1 MTLLQRKLSTLT
13 FSGLSQSSSTTSS
26 QNARSPT
33 LQSSRSNAPTNKRRQ
48 SGLRYIFSHPRKHLA
63 QSELMTPPSSP
74 LTTQPSLVISKLAK
88 AFADSLNTTELSNF
102 LVWMLYFDTVELPGT
117 PELWYKCVDNTDMQG
132 WVALGKLLANSRE
145 SAVEYGFDLIVMAS
159 ICDRISLSRGT
170 VHDLLIRFADPE
182 QMKYAAIASTIT
194 KAEENGWSKIE
205 ALEAVQAKLHELN
218 RLATNLH
225 PQPGPS
231 YEEQLTMIRKR
242 LRGLLHLVIGP
253 RIANLK
259 AGETT
264 RHRRGIRPCTKG
276 YSGRYQTQLPIRSD
290 ATRARGTI
298 AQIW

>member
-1 MTLLQRKLSTLT
+1 
-13 FSGLSQSSSTTSS
+13 
-26 QNARSPT
+26 
-33 LQSSRSNAPTNKRRQ
+33 
-48 SGLRYIFSHPRKHLA
+48 
-63 QSELMTPPSSP
+63 MTPPSPP

-117 PELWYKCVDNTDMQG
+117 PELWYKCIDNTDMQG
-132 WVALGKLLANSRE
+132 WVALGRFLANSRE
-145 SAVEYGFDLIVMAS
+145 SGVEYGFDLIVMDS
-159 ICDRISLSRGT
+159 ICDRISLSSGT
-170 VHDLLIRFADPE
+170 VHNLLIRFADPE

-194 KAEENGWSKIE
+194 KAEENGRSKIE

-225 PQPGPS
+225 PQPGSS

-259 AGETT
+259 LRKPLVTVAASDHVPKDIQE
-264 RHRRGIRPCTKG
+264 GIRLNYLYEAIQQERAVPLHRYGSETG
-276 YSGRYQTQLPIRSD
+276 SVYSAPPTPSSSSPYRIDEETE
-290 ATRARGTI
+290 
-298 AQIW
+298 